1 MNELDVFD
9 SRQQK
14 ADSEHINR
22 RGVGV
27 KQQHLHTICY
37 VCLRERFPRIIFS
50 NMSIGLMYFIDF
62 MKL

>member
-14 ADSEHINR
+14 AESEHINQ

-27 KQQHLHTICY
+27 KQQHLHTIMFGC
-37 VCLRERFPRIIFS
+37 REVSKNHFV
-50 NMSIGLMYFIDF
+50 
-62 MKL
+62 